1 MRQLEIFLTAARH
14 GNFTDTSRAL
24 GITAATIGQTIS
36 DLERTLGENVMLFE
50 RSKSGAQIT
59 DAGRLLV
66 EHGERI
72 LSEEAAV
79 RRDIAGLSLEQ
90 HGEGAVV
97 RVAYEPVFA
106 AAVRNAALH
115 LLQRQGAFSTSRSF
129 RVETSEADYT
139 GISRKVLNSD
149 ADIGLS
155 TTFPRSG
162 DGGLTGY
169 RVAESPLVLVASTR
183 SKLASKKKVALNDLT
198 KQYFAL
204 PLPTAIRTGNGP
216 SLRDVIDEYFQEQS
230 FQPERVIFE
239 GNTIAAVLDMVRTAV
254 PVTVAY
260 EIAVPKESEWAT
272 SLTHTGP
279 DLLSIPLAPPPNR
292 DTALVAILKKGER
305 PSLGAFTFHEMLVQ
319 SNKLKALSALPAA
332 REPKRLQE

>member
-1 MRQLEIFLTAARH
+1 
-14 GNFTDTSRAL
+14 
-24 GITAATIGQTIS
+24 
-36 DLERTLGENVMLFE
+36 
-50 RSKSGAQIT
+50 
-59 DAGRLLV
+59 
-66 EHGERI
+66 
-72 LSEEAAV
+72 
-79 RRDIAGLSLEQ
+79 
-90 HGEGAVV
+90 
-97 RVAYEPVFA
+97 
-106 AAVRNAALH
+106 